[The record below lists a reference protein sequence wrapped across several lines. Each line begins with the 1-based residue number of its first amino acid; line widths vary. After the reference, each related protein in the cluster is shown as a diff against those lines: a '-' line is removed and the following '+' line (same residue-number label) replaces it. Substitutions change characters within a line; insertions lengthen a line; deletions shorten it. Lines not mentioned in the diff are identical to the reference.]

1 MMKRLVVTY
10 LLFLVS
16 CYSIAQISSLGENV
30 QYAFTVQGTAGVG
43 DNAPFWFTNNHYGLG
58 TTENYSGLARIALW
72 RTVETDSLWFWRM
85 GYGVD
90 LAAPINSENGY
101 FCVQQAYA
109 DIEWKMLRLSLGQKE
124 RPSEFKNPYLS
135 TGGMTMGIN
144 ARPIPQ
150 VRAEM
155 PDFWRVPG
163 TRGIFSFKGHVAYG
177 VYTDDSW
184 QRKFNA
190 GTSNI
195 YTSGSMFHSKA
206 LLLRFGNRELF
217 PLEVSGGIEMACQFG
232 GRGWNILPYVGETP
246 LQDVDLGGNIFTAL
260 FPGGGDVNDE
270 NYTNAA
276 GNHIGSWHLRF
287 DWIKK
292 DWNVGVYMEHLF
304 EDHSQMFMQYGFWKD
319 ILLGLE
325 LKLPKNPFL
334 SSVVYEYIHTMDQS
348 GTIYHDQTVE
358 IPVQIS
364 ARDDYYNNH
373 VYGSWQMGG
382 FVLGNP
388 LILSPVYNPYF
399 NRPGSLAIQHNRLTV
414 HHVGLA
420 GNPSDEWAWRTLY
433 THQVSYGSYN
443 MPLLNPQSSN
453 YLLLEA
459 TYSPRWCQG
468 LSFSASYGHN
478 IGDLI
483 GNSHGAMLSVR
494 FDGWLNRTQW

>member
-1 MMKRLVVTY
+1 
-10 LLFLVS
+10 
-16 CYSIAQISSLGENV
+16 
-30 QYAFTVQGTAGVG
+30 
-43 DNAPFWFTNNHYGLG
+43 
-58 TTENYSGLARIALW
+58 
-72 RTVETDSLWFWRM
+72 
-85 GYGVD
+85 
-90 LAAPINSENGY
+90 
-101 FCVQQAYA
+101 
-109 DIEWKMLRLSLGQKE
+109 
-124 RPSEFKNPYLS
+124 
-135 TGGMTMGIN
+135 
-144 ARPIPQ
+144 
-150 VRAEM
+150 
-155 PDFWRVPG
+155 
-163 TRGIFSFKGHVAYG
+163 
-177 VYTDDSW
+177 
-184 QRKFNA
+184 
-190 GTSNI
+190 
-195 YTSGSMFHSKA
+195 
-206 LLLRFGNRELF
+206 
-217 PLEVSGGIEMACQFG
+217 
-232 GRGWNILPYVGETP
+232 
-246 LQDVDLGGNIFTAL
+246 
-260 FPGGGDVNDE
+260 
-270 NYTNAA
+270 
-276 GNHIGSWHLRF
+276 
-287 DWIKK
+287 
-292 DWNVGVYMEHLF
+292 
-304 EDHSQMFMQYGFWKD
+304 
-319 ILLGLE
+319 
-325 LKLPKNPFL
+325 
-334 SSVVYEYIHTMDQS
+334 MDQS

-420 GNPSDEWAWRTLY
+420 GNPSDEWKWRTLY

>member
-1 MMKRLVVTY
+1 MC
-10 LLFLVS
+10 FLPLS
-16 CYSIAQISSLGENV
+16 GMAQISRLGENV
-30 QYAFTVQGTAGVG
+30 QYSFTAQGTAGGG
-43 DNAPFWFTNNHYGLG
+43 DNAPFWFTNNRYGLG
-58 TTENYSGLARIALW
+58 TTQNNSGLARVAMW

-90 LAAPINSENGY
+90 LASPINDENSY

-109 DIEWKMLRLSLGQKE
+109 DIEWRMLRLSLGQKE
-124 RPSEFKNPYLS
+124 RPSELKNPYLS
-135 TGGMTMGIN
+135 TGGLTLGMN
-144 ARPIPQ
+144 ARPLPQ
-150 VRAEM
+150 VRFEL
-155 PDFWRVPG
+155 PDFWAIPG

-177 VYTDDSW
+177 WYTDGAW

-206 LLLRFGNRELF
+206 LLIRLGNRELF
-217 PLEVSGGIEMACQFG
+217 PLEVAGGLEMACQFG
-232 GRGWNILPYVGETP
+232 GTGWNILPYVGTTL
-246 LQDVDLGGNIFTAL
+246 LQDVDLGGNFLTA
-260 FPGGGDVNDE
+260 FVPGGGDVNDE
-270 NYTNAA
+270 NFTNAA
-276 GNHIGSWHLRF
+276 GNHIGSWHLRM
-287 DWIKK
+287 DWKEEK
-292 DWNVGVYMEHLF
+292 WNIGIYMEHLF

-319 ILLGLE
+319 MLLGVE
-325 LKLPKNPFL
+325 ANLPKNPFL
-334 SSVVYEYIHTMDQS
+334 STIVYEYNHTMDQS
-348 GTIYHDQTVE
+348 GTIYHDATAE
-358 IPVQIS
+358 IPVQVS

-373 VYGSWQMGG
+373 IYGAWQMGG
-382 FVLGNP
+382 FVMGNP

-399 NRPGSLAIQHNRLTV
+399 NKRGSLTIQHNRLAV
-414 HHVGLA
+414 HHIGLA

-459 TYSPRWCQG
+459 TYSPRWCRG
-468 LSFSASYGHN
+468 LSFSSSYGHN

-483 GNSHGAMLSVR
+483 GNSYGAMLSVR